1 MQVAGQGLEI
11 KSKEQHLEKRSSV
24 LDSSLG
30 SRRKPLEPSPWVGS
44 CVRAGAGFSESTSCA
59 VRELQRGRQGS
70 GRSATLVTC
79 DSRTCTPSQEGWHRG
94 RGQGHVAATM
104 SDRALVELELEGS
117 GEVTRRGIALPG
129 GVFAPGVQR
138 RRALRCPDSGCKN
151 ECSNFDRPTPLGI
164 LSPRVSTLWAGS
176 GFDGWRE
183 SCLDQEELGL
193 ALCGPSFYSLII
205 LRLQEKAQR
214 RMLVLHSN
222 RPCSGMSKP
231 QSCFGY
237 PLSIF
242 FIVINE
248 FCERFSYYGM
258 KALLILYFTRFIGW
272 DDDLSTAIYHSF
284 VALCYLTPILGAL
297 IADSWLGK
305 FKTIVSLSIVY
316 TIGQAITAISS
327 INDLSDFNHDGTPDN
342 IAVHV
347 ALSMTGLVLIAL
359 GTGGIKPC
367 VSAFGGDQFEEGQEK
382 QRNRF
387 FSIFYLA
394 INAGSLLSTIITPI
408 LRVQECGIHSKQA
421 CYPLAFGVPAALM
434 AVALIVFVIGSR
446 MYKKFQP
453 QGNIMDKVVKCIGF
467 AIQNRFRHR
476 SKEFPQREHWLDWA
490 KEKYDERLISQI
502 KMVTRVM
509 FLYIPLPMFWALFD
523 QQGSRWTLQATTM
536 SGKIGHIEIQ
546 PDQMQTVNAILI
558 VVMVPIVDA
567 VVYPLIAKCGF
578 NFTPLKKM
586 TVGMFLASMAFVAAA
601 VVQLE
606 IDKTLPVF
614 PKGNQVQIKVLNI
627 GNENMTIYFPGETVH
642 LVQMSQTNMFRT
654 FDVTELTSINISSA
668 ESLVTPVT
676 PNFEEGHRHTLLVW
690 AANHYEVVKDGLN
703 QKPEKGQNGIR
714 FVNAFG
720 GSFNVTM
727 DGKVYEHVSSHNASK
742 YKFFPSGIKN
752 ITLSSAEIPETCN
765 NSFTSNLSF
774 GSAYTYVIIRKD
786 DGCPELKEFEDI
798 SPNSVSMALQIPQ
811 YFLLTCGEVVFSVTG
826 LEFSY
831 SQAPSNMK
839 SVLQAGWLLT
849 VAVGNIIVLIVAGAG
864 QFSKQWAEYI
874 LFASLLLVVCI
885 IFAIMAR
892 FYTYINPAEIEAQ
905 FDEDEKK
912 KKSENLYSTL
922 DPVSQTR
929 M

>member
-1 MQVAGQGLEI
+1 M
-11 KSKEQHLEKRSSV
+11 
-24 LDSSLG
+24 
-30 SRRKPLEPSPWVGS
+30 
-44 CVRAGAGFSESTSCA
+44 
-59 VRELQRGRQGS
+59 
-70 GRSATLVTC
+70 
-79 DSRTCTPSQEGWHRG
+79 
-94 RGQGHVAATM
+94 
-104 SDRALVELELEGS
+104 
-117 GEVTRRGIALPG
+117 
-129 GVFAPGVQR
+129 
-138 RRALRCPDSGCKN
+138 
-151 ECSNFDRPTPLGI
+151 
-164 LSPRVSTLWAGS
+164 
-176 GFDGWRE
+176 
-183 SCLDQEELGL
+183 
-193 ALCGPSFYSLII
+193 
-205 LRLQEKAQR
+205 
-214 RMLVLHSN
+214 
-222 RPCSGMSKP
+222 GMSK
-231 QSCFGY
+231 SRGCFGY

-242 FIVINE
+242 FIVVNE

-258 KALLILYFTRFIGW
+258 RALLVLYFRNFLGW
-272 DDDLSTAIYHSF
+272 DDDLSTAIYHTF

-316 TIGQAITAISS
+316 TIGQAVISVSS
-327 INDLSDFNHDGTPDN
+327 INDLTDHDHDGSPN
-342 IAVHV
+342 NLPLHV
-347 ALSMTGLVLIAL
+347 ALSMIGLALIAL

-408 LRVQECGIHSKQA
+408 LRVQQCGIHSQQA

-434 AVALIVFVIGSR
+434 AVALIVFVLGSG

-453 QGNIMDKVVKCIGF
+453 QGNIMGKVAKCIRF
-467 AIQNRFRHR
+467 AIKNRFRHR
-476 SKEFPQREHWLDWA
+476 SKAFPKRNHWLDWA

-502 KMVTRVM
+502 KIMTKVM

-536 SGKIGHIEIQ
+536 TGKIGTIEIQ

-558 VVMVPIVDA
+558 VIMVPIVDA

-578 NFTPLKKM
+578 NFTSLKKM
-586 TVGMFLASMAFVAAA
+586 TVGMFLASMAFVVAAI
-601 VVQLE
+601 VQVE

-614 PKGNQVQIKVLNI
+614 PSGNQVQIKVLNI
-627 GNENMTIYFPGETVH
+627 GNNDMAVYFPGKNVTVA
-642 LVQMSQTNMFRT
+642 QMSQTDTFMT
-654 FDVTELTSINISSA
+654 FDVDQLTSINVSSPG
-668 ESLVTPVT
+668 SPGVTTVAHE
-676 PNFEEGHRHTLLVW
+676 FEPGHRHTLLVW
-690 AANHYEVVKDGLN
+690 GPNLYRVVKDGLN
-703 QKPEKGQNGIR
+703 QKPEKGENGIR
-714 FVNAFG
+714 FVSTLNEMITIKM
-720 GSFNVTM
+720 S
-727 DGKVYEHVSSHNASK
+727 GKVYENVTSHSASN
-742 YKFFPSGIKN
+742 YQFFPSGQKDYTIN
-752 ITLSSAEIPETCN
+752 TTEIAPNCSSDFK
-765 NSFTSNLSF
+765 SSNLDF
-774 GSAYTYVIIRKD
+774 GSAYTYVIRSRAS
-786 DGCPELKEFEDI
+786 DGCLEVKEFEDI
-798 SPNSVSMALQIPQ
+798 PPNTVNMALQIPQ

-849 VAVGNIIVLIVAGAG
+849 VAIGNIIVLIVAEAG
-864 QFSKQWAEYI
+864 HFDKQWAEYV

-912 KKSENLYSTL
+912 KGVGKENPYSSL
-922 DPVSQTR
+922 EPVSQTN